1 MVCSLTDT
9 PLTVHV
15 YACLFVKRH
24 PTPTMNQAF
33 EFASVRKCLIFPYRE
48 NTLQIMNLVTAANIF
63 LWRYFY
69 FLEKQLLTYDL
80 LAYAGQEPVL
90 CKMHDKLDL
99 PRLSEMGI

>member
-1 MVCSLTDT
+1 
-9 PLTVHV
+9 
-15 YACLFVKRH
+15 
-24 PTPTMNQAF
+24 MNQAF

-90 CKMHDKLDL
+90 CKMHDKPTYLDCQNWASENK
-99 PRLSEMGI
+99 PRTEPY